1 MSTYES
7 LSLIIDFGEYTIA
20 MMALIISI
28 QALRQT
34 KK

>member
-7 LSLIIDFGEYTIA
+7 LSLMFNFGNYTIA
-20 MMALIISI
+20 VMALIISI